1 MPTSDGTVAVRGSL
15 SYSPQEA
22 WVFGGSVR
30 ANILFGE
37 QFEEKRYWEVVEA
50 CALAH
55 DFSQW
60 EHRDATLVGERGV
73 ALSGG
78 QKARVTLARACYRR
92 AATYLLDDPL
102 SAVDAHVGKHLF
114 EKCIQGL
121 LRDKVSSSQK
131 TFTKTNPLQAVL
143 LVTHQLQ
150 YLREADEIVVL
161 AGGRCGVFSSQ
172 MSNQISC
179 AGCKREE
186 TSSTSLR
193 MGWTSALSLLKIRRK
208 MRRKWWNLQWF
219 LYIRR
224 S

>member
-1 MPTSDGTVAVRGSL
+1 MTMQAILRELPTSNGTVSVRGSL

-50 CALAH
+50 CALSH
-55 DFSQW
+55 DFDQW
-60 EHRDATLVGERGV
+60 EHGDATLVGERGV

-121 LRDKVSSSQK
+121 LRNKVMSS
-131 TFTKTNPLQAVL
+131 PLSIHITL
-143 LVTHQLQ
+143 
-150 YLREADEIVVL
+150 
-161 AGGRCGVFSSQ
+161 C
-172 MSNQISC
+172 C
-179 AGCKREE
+179 AGC
-186 TSSTSLR
+186 SSCHA
-193 MGWTSALSLLKIRRK
+193 SASVPE
-208 MRRKWWNLQWF
+208 
-219 LYIRR
+219 R
-224 S
+224 SR

>member
-1 MPTSDGTVAVRGSL
+1 MAVRGSL

-121 LRDKVSSSQK
+121 LRDKVSSSPK

-161 AGGRCGVFSSQ
+161 AGGRYSVFSSQ
-172 MSNQISC
+172 TKYRVQG
-179 AGCKREE
+179 ARE
-186 TSSTSLR
+186 
-193 MGWTSALSLLKIRRK
+193 RR
-208 MRRKWWNLQWF
+208 LPAPP
-219 LYIRR
+219 
-224 S
+224 

>member
-1 MPTSDGTVAVRGSL
+1 MIVFKAVLRELPTSSGTVSVRGSL

-30 ANILFGE
+30 SNILFGE
-37 QFEEKRYWEVVEA
+37 PFEEKRYWEVLRLFLKQFFRYWEVVEA
-50 CALAH
+50 CALSH

-60 EHRDATLVGERGV
+60 EHGDATLVGERGV

-121 LRDKVSSSQK
+121 LRDKVCNS
-131 TFTKTNPLQAVL
+131 
-143 LVTHQLQ
+143 
-150 YLREADEIVVL
+150 
-161 AGGRCGVFSSQ
+161 
-172 MSNQISC
+172 
-179 AGCKREE
+179 
-186 TSSTSLR
+186 
-193 MGWTSALSLLKIRRK
+193 SLLFKIVPPCTGRPSCHPSTAIPK
-208 MRRKWWNLQWF
+208 
-219 LYIRR
+219 R

>member
-1 MPTSDGTVAVRGSL
+1 MEGNQGLHNMTMQAILRELPTSNGTVSVRGSL

-50 CALAH
+50 CALSH
-55 DFSQW
+55 DFDQW
-60 EHRDATLVGERGV
+60 EHGDATLVGERGV

-121 LRDKVSSSQK
+121 LRNKVMSS
-131 TFTKTNPLQAVL
+131 PLNIHITL
-143 LVTHQLQ
+143 C
-150 YLREADEIVVL
+150 
-161 AGGRCGVFSSQ
+161 CG
-172 MSNQISC
+172 C
-179 AGCKREE
+179 AGR
-186 TSSTSLR
+186 SSCHA
-193 MGWTSALSLLKIRRK
+193 SASVPE
-208 MRRKWWNLQWF
+208 
-219 LYIRR
+219 R
-224 S
+224 SR

>member
-1 MPTSDGTVAVRGSL
+1 MRPSQYYLSWFLGATQPIGGNHWTSGIRKVFSASGGGWRAIKAHNMYCQAILRELPTSNGTVSVRGSL

-50 CALAH
+50 CALSH
-55 DFSQW
+55 DFDQW
-60 EHRDATLVGERGV
+60 EHGDATLVGERGV

-121 LRDKVSSSQK
+121 LRNKVMS
-131 TFTKTNPLQAVL
+131 TPLNVHMIL
-143 LVTHQLQ
+143 
-150 YLREADEIVVL
+150 
-161 AGGRCGVFSSQ
+161 C
-172 MSNQISC
+172 C
-179 AGCKREE
+179 AGC
-186 TSSTSLR
+186 SSCHA
-193 MGWTSALSLLKIRRK
+193 SASVPE
-208 MRRKWWNLQWF
+208 
-219 LYIRR
+219 R
-224 S
+224 SR